1 VPATGHGQPN
11 QEKNDCSGTHY
22 VRDHGYRASQIAR
35 VRPDQADD
43 RSQDD
48 QGDGR
53 GQPVDDPSCGDEAIL
68 HPAFLVDGTDVRGQP
83 NSLSIRSLVSQLD
96 LFRVN

>member
-1 VPATGHGQPN
+1 VPATGDGQPN

-53 GQPVDDPSCGDEAIL
+53 GQPVEDPSCGDEAIL
-68 HPAFLVDGTDVRGQP
+68 HPC
-83 NSLSIRSLVSQLD
+83 LSGRWHG
-96 LFRVN
+96 RPRPAE

>member
-22 VRDHGYRASQIAR
+22 VRNHGYRASQIAR

-53 GQPVDDPSCGDEAIL
+53 GQPVEDPSCGDEAIL
-68 HPAFLVDGTDVRGQP
+68 QPAFWSMARTSEASR
-83 NSLSIRSLVSQLD
+83 IAARSDRWSPT
-96 LFRVN
+96 